1 VAKVSSPS
9 SRSEQEQLM
18 TDRYQ
23 VFTRTPIGQALVKNL
38 GLPDPIP
45 LPRWTVGAPV
55 VEGPVVFGAVA
66 ETDTGK
72 SIQALLREIRASFS
86 TVAEGVASSE
96 LRPKAL
102 VFDATGVESTADLTS
117 LQRFFSPV
125 IRQLAIAGR
134 VIVVARTPEL
144 SPTAGQQVAQ
154 RAIEGFTRS
163 LGKEVKRGATV
174 NLVYVAPDAHDQ
186 LDSTLRF
193 LLSPKSAYVSGQ
205 VVRIGTGPQVGND
218 PSAPLAGKVALVT
231 GAARGIGAAIAET
244 LARDGAAVI
253 GVDVP
258 QNANQ
263 LRRVMSG
270 LGRAEGSSGDSE
282 LLLDVTAID
291 APQRIAAH
299 AQEHFGGLD
308 VVVHNA
314 GITRDRRLANMR
326 TDAWD
331 AVLDVNLRAPERIT
345 AHLLESGA
353 LRDGGSVIGV
363 SSIAGIAGNNGQ
375 TNYATSKA
383 GVIGLV
389 QALAPRISDR
399 QIRINAVAPGFIET
413 EMTAKVPFAIREV
426 GRRLNSLQQGGQPID
441 VAETIAWLADP
452 ASAGITGNVVRVC
465 GQSLLG
471 A

>member
-1 VAKVSSPS
+1 
-9 SRSEQEQLM
+9 M

-23 VFTRTPIGQALVKNL
+23 TFTRTPVGRALVKNL
-38 GLPDPIP
+38 GLPDPTP
-45 LPRWTVGAPV
+45 LPRWTEGSAVID
-55 VEGPVVFGAVA
+55 GPVVFGAVA
-66 ETDTGK
+66 ETDAGK
-72 SIQALLREIRASFS
+72 AIQALLRDIGASFS
-86 TVAEGVASSE
+86 TAAEGVASSE

-102 VFDATGVESTADLTS
+102 VFDATGATSTADLTS

-125 IRQLAIAGR
+125 IRQLGTAGR
-134 VIVVARTPEL
+134 VIVVGRTPEL
-144 SPTAGQQVAQ
+144 AETPEQQVAQ
-154 RAIEGFTRS
+154 RALEGFTRS

-174 NLVYVAPDAHDQ
+174 NLVYVAPEAHDQ

-205 VVRIGTGPQVGND
+205 VARIGAAPLAGND
-218 PSAPLAGKVALVT
+218 SAAPLAGKVALVT
-231 GAARGIGAAIAET
+231 GAARGIGAAIAKT
-244 LARDGAAVI
+244 LARDGATVM

-258 QNANQ
+258 QNANY
-263 LRRVMSG
+263 LRRVMSAIG
-270 LGRAEGSSGDSE
+270 GSE

-299 AQEHFGGLD
+299 AQEHHGGLD
-308 VVVHNA
+308 IVVHNA
-314 GITRDRRLANMR
+314 GITRDKRLANMR

-345 AHLLESGA
+345 AHLLESGT
-353 LRDGGSVIGV
+353 LHDGGSIIGV
-363 SSIAGIAGNNGQ
+363 ASIAGIAGNNGQ

-389 QALAPRISDR
+389 QSLAPGLANR

-413 EMTAKVPFAIREV
+413 EMTAKVPFTIREV
-426 GRRLNSLQQGGQPID
+426 GRRINSLHQGGQPID
-441 VAETIAWLADP
+441 VAETIAWFADP
-452 ASAGITGNVVRVC
+452 ASSGVTGNVVRVC
-465 GQSLLG
+465 GQSILG

>member
-1 VAKVSSPS
+1 
-9 SRSEQEQLM
+9 
-18 TDRYQ
+18 
-23 VFTRTPIGQALVKNL
+23 
-38 GLPDPIP
+38 
-45 LPRWTVGAPV
+45 
-55 VEGPVVFGAVA
+55 
-66 ETDTGK
+66 
-72 SIQALLREIRASFS
+72 
-86 TVAEGVASSE
+86 
-96 LRPKAL
+96 
-102 VFDATGVESTADLTS
+102 
-117 LQRFFSPV
+117 
-125 IRQLAIAGR
+125 
-134 VIVVARTPEL
+134 VIVVGRTPEL
-144 SPTAGQQVAQ
+144 AASPEQQIAQ

-163 LGKEVKRGATV
+163 LGKEVKRGATA

-193 LLSPKSAYVSGQ
+193 FLSPKSAYVSGQ
-205 VVRIGTGPQVGND
+205 VVRVGNGQLVSND
-218 PSAPLAGKVALVT
+218 PTAPLTGKVALVT

-244 LARDGAAVI
+244 LARDGASVI

-258 QNANQ
+258 QNANH
-263 LRRVMSG
+263 LRRVMSSIG
-270 LGRAEGSSGDSE
+270 GSE

-299 AQEHFGGLD
+299 AEEHGGLD
-308 VVVHNA
+308 IIVHNA
-314 GITRDRRLANMR
+314 GITRDKRLANMR
-326 TDAWD
+326 TDVWD

-353 LRDGGSVIGV
+353 LSDGASIVGV

-389 QALAPRISDR
+389 QALAPRIGDR

-413 EMTAKVPFAIREV
+413 EMTARIPFTIREV
-426 GRRLNSLQQGGQPID
+426 GRRLNSMQQAGLPID
-441 VAETIAWLADP
+441 VAETIAWFADP
-452 ASAGITGNVVRVC
+452 ASAGVTGNVVRVC

>member
-1 VAKVSSPS
+1 
-9 SRSEQEQLM
+9 M

-23 VFTRTPIGQALVKNL
+23 TFTRTPVGQALVKNL
-38 GLPDPIP
+38 GLPDPTP
-45 LPRWTVGAPV
+45 LPRWTEGSAVID
-55 VEGPVVFGAVA
+55 GPVVFGSVA
-66 ETDTGK
+66 ETDAGK
-72 SIQALLREIRASFS
+72 AIQALLRDVGASFS
-86 TVAEGVASSE
+86 TAAEGVASSE

-102 VFDATGVESTADLTS
+102 VFDATGAASTADLTS

-125 IRQLAIAGR
+125 IRQLGTAGR
-134 VIVVARTPEL
+134 VIVVGRTPEL
-144 SPTAGQQVAQ
+144 AETPEQQVAQ
-154 RAIEGFTRS
+154 RALEGFTRS

-174 NLVYVAPDAHDQ
+174 NLVYVAPQAHDQ

-205 VVRIGTGPQVGND
+205 VARISTAPLAGND
-218 PSAPLAGKVALVT
+218 PAVPLAGKVALVT
-231 GAARGIGAAIAET
+231 GAARGIGTAIAKT
-244 LARDGAAVI
+244 LARDGATVM

-258 QNANQ
+258 QNANY
-263 LRRVMSG
+263 LRQVMSAIG
-270 LGRAEGSSGDSE
+270 GSE

-299 AQEHFGGLD
+299 AQEHHGGLD
-308 VVVHNA
+308 IVVHNA
-314 GITRDRRLANMR
+314 GITRDKRLANMR

-353 LRDGGSVIGV
+353 LHDGGSIVGV
-363 SSIAGIAGNNGQ
+363 ASIAGIAGNNGQ
-375 TNYATSKA
+375 TNYAISKA

-389 QALAPRISDR
+389 QSLAPGLADR

-413 EMTAKVPFAIREV
+413 EMTAKVPFTIREV
-426 GRRLNSLQQGGQPID
+426 GRRINSLQQGGQPID
-441 VAETIAWLADP
+441 VAETIAWFADP
-452 ASAGITGNVVRVC
+452 ASSGVTGNVVRVC
-465 GQSLLG
+465 GQSILG

>member
-1 VAKVSSPS
+1 
-9 SRSEQEQLM
+9 M

-23 VFTRTPIGQALVKNL
+23 TFTRTPLGKALVKNL
-38 GLPDPIP
+38 GLPDPAP
-45 LPRWTVGAPV
+45 LQRWTDGSAVID
-55 VEGPVVFGAVA
+55 GPVVFGASA

-72 SIQALLREIRASFS
+72 AIQALLRDIGASFS
-86 TVAEGVASSE
+86 TAAEGVASSE

-102 VFDATGVESTADLTS
+102 VFDATGISSTAELTS

-125 IRQLAIAGR
+125 IRQLGTAGR
-134 VIVVARTPEL
+134 VIVVGRTPEL
-144 SPTAGQQVAQ
+144 AASPEQQIAQ

-193 LLSPKSAYVSGQ
+193 FLSPKSAFVSGQ
-205 VVRIGTGPQVGND
+205 VVRVGTGQLVSND
-218 PSAPLAGKVALVT
+218 PTAPLAGKVALVT
-231 GAARGIGAAIAET
+231 GAARGIGASIAET
-244 LARDGAAVI
+244 LARDGAKVI

-258 QNANQ
+258 QNANY
-263 LRRVMSG
+263 LRKVMSSIG
-270 LGRAEGSSGDSE
+270 GSE

-291 APQRIAAH
+291 APQRIAA
-299 AQEHFGGLD
+299 ASEEGLD
-308 VVVHNA
+308 IVVHNA
-314 GITRDRRLANMR
+314 GITRDKRLANMR
-326 TDAWD
+326 TDVWD

-345 AHLLESGA
+345 THLLESGA
-353 LRDGGSVIGV
+353 LSDGASVIGV

-389 QALAPRISDR
+389 QALAPRLGER

-413 EMTAKVPFAIREV
+413 EMTARVPFMIREV
-426 GRRLNSLQQGGQPID
+426 GRRLNSLQQGGLPID
-441 VAETIAWLADP
+441 VAETIAWFADP
-452 ASAGITGNVVRVC
+452 ASAGVTANVVRVC

>member
-1 VAKVSSPS
+1 
-9 SRSEQEQLM
+9 M

-23 VFTRTPIGQALVKNL
+23 TFTRTPLGKALVKNL
-38 GLPDPIP
+38 GLPDPAP
-45 LPRWTVGAPV
+45 LPRWVDGSAV
-55 VEGPVVFGAVA
+55 IDGPVVFGAST
-66 ETDTGK
+66 ETDAGK
-72 SIQALLREIRASFS
+72 AIQALLRDVGASFS
-86 TVAEGVASSE
+86 TAAEGVASSE

-102 VFDATGVESTADLTS
+102 VFDATGISSTAELTS

-125 IRQLAIAGR
+125 IRQLGTAGR
-134 VIVVARTPEL
+134 VIVVGRTPEL
-144 SPTAGQQVAQ
+144 AATPEQQIAQ

-193 LLSPKSAYVSGQ
+193 FLSPKSAYVSGQ
-205 VVRIGTGPQVGND
+205 VVRVSSGQLAGND
-218 PSAPLAGKVALVT
+218 PTAPLSGKVAVVT

-244 LARDGAAVI
+244 LARDGAKVI

-258 QNANQ
+258 QNANH
-263 LRRVMSG
+263 LRRVMS
-270 LGRAEGSSGDSE
+270 LIGRSE

-291 APQRIAAH
+291 APQRIAAQ
-299 AQEHFGGLD
+299 AQEHGGLD
-308 VVVHNA
+308 IVVHNA
-314 GITRDRRLANMR
+314 GITRDKRLANMR
-326 TDAWD
+326 TDVWD

-345 AHLLESGA
+345 EHLLEGA
-353 LRDGGSVIGV
+353 LNDGASVIGV

-389 QALAPRISDR
+389 QAFAPRLADR

-413 EMTAKVPFAIREV
+413 EMTARVPFTIREV
-426 GRRLNSLQQGGQPID
+426 GRRLNSLQQGGLPID
-441 VAETIAWLADP
+441 VAETIAWFADP
-452 ASAGITGNVVRVC
+452 ASAGVTGNVVRVC

>member
-1 VAKVSSPS
+1 
-9 SRSEQEQLM
+9 M

-23 VFTRTPIGQALVKNL
+23 TFTRTPIGRALVKNL
-38 GLPDPIP
+38 GLPDPTP
-45 LPRWTVGAPV
+45 LPRWTEGSAV
-55 VEGPVVFGAVA
+55 VDGPVVLGAVG
-66 ETDTGK
+66 ESDTGK
-72 SIQALLREIRASFS
+72 AIQALLRDIGASFS
-86 TVAEGVASSE
+86 TAAEGVASSD

-102 VFDATGVESTADLTS
+102 VFDATGVESTAELTS

-125 IRQLAIAGR
+125 IRQLATAGR
-134 VIVVARTPEL
+134 VIVVGRTPEL
-144 SPTAGQQVAQ
+144 SATAGQQIAQ
-154 RAIEGFTRS
+154 RALEGFTRS

-174 NLVYVAPDAHDQ
+174 NLVYVAPDADDQ

-205 VVRIGTGPQVGND
+205 VIRIGGGSLVGND
-218 PSAPLAGKVALVT
+218 PAAPLAGKVTLVT
-231 GAARGIGAAIAET
+231 GAARGIGAAIVST
-244 LARDGAAVI
+244 LARDGATVI

-258 QNANQ
+258 QNANE
-263 LRRVMSG
+263 LRRVMSTVG
-270 LGRAEGSSGDSE
+270 VPDGTPAGE

-299 AQEHFGGLD
+299 AREHFGGLD
-308 VVVHNA
+308 IVVHNA
-314 GITRDRRLANMR
+314 GITRDKRLANMR

-345 AHLLESGA
+345 AHLVESGA

-363 SSIAGIAGNNGQ
+363 ASIAGIAGNNGQ

-389 QALAPRISDR
+389 QALAPHLADR

-413 EMTAKVPFAIREV
+413 EMTAKLPFAIREV
-426 GRRLNSLQQGGQPID
+426 GRRINSLQQGGLPVD

-452 ASAGITGNVVRVC
+452 ASSGITGNVVRVC
-465 GQSLLG
+465 GQSWLG

>member
-1 VAKVSSPS
+1 
-9 SRSEQEQLM
+9 M

-23 VFTRTPIGQALVKNL
+23 TFTRTPLGKTLVKNL
-38 GLPDPIP
+38 GLPDPAP
-45 LPRWTVGAPV
+45 LQRWTDGSAVID
-55 VEGPVVFGAVA
+55 GPVVFGASA
-66 ETDTGK
+66 ETDAGK
-72 SIQALLREIRASFS
+72 AIQALLRDIGASFS
-86 TVAEGVASSE
+86 TAAEGVASSE

-102 VFDATGVESTADLTS
+102 VFDATGISSTAELTS

-125 IRQLAIAGR
+125 IRQLGSAGR
-134 VIVVARTPEL
+134 VIVVGRTPEL
-144 SPTAGQQVAQ
+144 AASPEQQIAQ

-193 LLSPKSAYVSGQ
+193 FLSPKSAFVSGQ
-205 VVRIGTGPQVGND
+205 VVRVGTGQLVSND
-218 PSAPLAGKVALVT
+218 PTAPLAGKVALVT
-231 GAARGIGAAIAET
+231 GAARGIGASIAET
-244 LARDGAAVI
+244 LARDGAKVI

-258 QNANQ
+258 QNANY
-263 LRRVMSG
+263 LRKVMSSIG
-270 LGRAEGSSGDSE
+270 GSE

-291 APQRIAAH
+291 APQRIAA
-299 AQEHFGGLD
+299 ASEEGLD
-308 VVVHNA
+308 IVVHNA
-314 GITRDRRLANMR
+314 GITRDKRLANMR
-326 TDAWD
+326 TDVWD

-345 AHLLESGA
+345 THLLESGA
-353 LRDGGSVIGV
+353 LSDGASVIGV

-389 QALAPRISDR
+389 QALAPRLGER

-413 EMTAKVPFAIREV
+413 EMTARVPFMIREV
-426 GRRLNSLQQGGQPID
+426 GRRLNSLQQGGLPID
-441 VAETIAWLADP
+441 VAETIAWFADP
-452 ASAGITGNVVRVC
+452 ASAGVTANVVRVC

>member
-1 VAKVSSPS
+1 
-9 SRSEQEQLM
+9 M

-23 VFTRTPIGQALVKNL
+23 TFTRTPVGRTLVKNL
-38 GLPDPIP
+38 GLPDPTP
-45 LPRWTVGAPV
+45 LPRWTPGSAV
-55 VEGPVVFGAVA
+55 VDGPVVFGAIG

-72 SIQALLREIRASFS
+72 AIQSLLRDIGASFS
-86 TVAEGVASSE
+86 TAAEGVASSE

-102 VFDATGVESTADLTS
+102 VFDATGARSTADLSS

-125 IRQLAIAGR
+125 IRQLGPAGR
-134 VIVVARTPEL
+134 VIVVGRTPEL
-144 SPTAGQQVAQ
+144 AESPEQQIAQ
-154 RAIEGFTRS
+154 RALEGFTRS

-193 LLSPKSAYVSGQ
+193 FLSPKSAYVDAQ
-205 VVRIGTGPQVGND
+205 VTRVGTGPLVGTD
-218 PSAPLAGKVALVT
+218 PAAPLTAKVALVT
-231 GAARGIGAAIAET
+231 GAARGIGAAIAKT
-244 LARDGAAVI
+244 LARDGATVV

-258 QNANQ
+258 QNADA
-263 LRRVMSG
+263 LRKVMSSIG
-270 LGRAEGSSGDSE
+270 GSE

-299 AQEHFGGLD
+299 AEEHHGGLD
-308 VVVHNA
+308 IVVHNA
-314 GITRDRRLANMR
+314 GITRDKRLANMR

-353 LRDGGSVIGV
+353 LHDGGSVIGV

-389 QALAPRISDR
+389 QAYAPKLAER

-426 GRRLNSLQQGGQPID
+426 GRRINSLQQGGQPID
-441 VAETIAWLADP
+441 VAETIAWFADP
-452 ASAGITGNVVRVC
+452 SSAGVTGNVVRVC
-465 GQSLLG
+465 GQSMLG

>member
-1 VAKVSSPS
+1 
-9 SRSEQEQLM
+9 M

-23 VFTRTPIGQALVKNL
+23 TFTRTPLGRTLVKNL
-38 GLPDPIP
+38 GLPDPTP
-45 LPRWTVGAPV
+45 LQRWT
-55 VEGPVVFGAVA
+55 EGSRVIDGQVVFGAIG
-66 ETDTGK
+66 ETEAGK
-72 SIQALLREIRASFS
+72 AIQALLRDVGASFS
-86 TVAEGVASSE
+86 TAAEGVASSE

-102 VFDATGVESTADLTS
+102 VFDATGATSTADLTS

-125 IRQLAIAGR
+125 IRQLGTAGR
-134 VIVVARTPEL
+134 VIVVGRTPEL
-144 SPTAGQQVAQ
+144 SPSPEQHIAQ
-154 RAIEGFTRS
+154 RALEGFTRS

-193 LLSPKSAYVSGQ
+193 FLSPKSAYVDGQ
-205 VVRIGTGPQVGND
+205 VVRVGAGPVVGND
-218 PSAPLAGKVALVT
+218 PAAPLAGKVAVVT
-231 GAARGIGAAIAET
+231 GAARGIGAAIAQT
-244 LARDGAAVI
+244 LARDGATVM

-258 QNANQ
+258 QNAND
-263 LRRVMSG
+263 LRKVMSAIG
-270 LGRAEGSSGDSE
+270 GSE

-299 AQEHFGGLD
+299 AEEHHGGLD

-314 GITRDRRLANMR
+314 GITRDKRLANMR
-326 TDAWD
+326 TDTWD

-345 AHLLESGA
+345 THLLESGA
-353 LRDGGSVIGV
+353 LHDGGSVIGV
-363 SSIAGIAGNNGQ
+363 ASIAGIAGNNGQ

-389 QALAPRISDR
+389 QALAPRITDR

-413 EMTAKVPFAIREV
+413 EMTARVPFAIREV
-426 GRRLNSLQQGGQPID
+426 GRRVNSLQQGGQPVD
-441 VAETIAWLADP
+441 VAETIAWFADP

-465 GQSLLG
+465 GQSMLG

>member
-1 VAKVSSPS
+1 
-9 SRSEQEQLM
+9 M

-23 VFTRTPIGQALVKNL
+23 TFTRTPLGRRLVKNL
-38 GLPDPIP
+38 GLPDPAP
-45 LPRWTVGAPV
+45 LPRWTDGDAVIDGQ
-55 VEGPVVFGAVA
+55 VVFGAIT
-66 ETDTGK
+66 ETDAGK
-72 SIQALLREIRASFS
+72 AIQAFLRDIGASFS
-86 TVAEGVASSE
+86 TASEGVASST

-102 VFDATGVESTADLTS
+102 VFDATGATSTADLTS

-125 IRQLAIAGR
+125 IRQLGTAGR
-134 VIVVARTPEL
+134 VIVVGRTPEL
-144 SPTAGQQVAQ
+144 SATPEQQIAQ
-154 RAIEGFTRS
+154 RALEGFTRS

-193 LLSPKSAYVSGQ
+193 FLSTKSAYVDGQ
-205 VVRIGTGPQVGND
+205 VARIGTGPLVGND
-218 PSAPLAGKVALVT
+218 PAAPLAGKVALVT
-231 GAARGIGAAIAET
+231 GAARGIGAAIAQT
-244 LARDGAAVI
+244 LARDGATVL

-258 QNANQ
+258 QNAND
-263 LRRVMSG
+263 LRKVITKIG
-270 LGRAEGSSGDSE
+270 GSE

-291 APQRIAAH
+291 APQRIAA
-299 AQEHFGGLD
+299 AGAELGGLD
-308 VVVHNA
+308 IVVHNA
-314 GITRDRRLANMR
+314 GITRDKRLANMR

-345 AHLLESGA
+345 AHLLESQGLNDGA
-353 LRDGGSVIGV
+353 SVIGV
-363 SSIAGIAGNNGQ
+363 ASIAGIAGNNGQ

-389 QALAPRISDR
+389 QALAPRLSDR

-426 GRRLNSLQQGGQPID
+426 GRRINSLQQGGLPID
-441 VAETIAWLADP
+441 VAETIAWFADP
-452 ASAGITGNVVRVC
+452 ASAGVTGNVVRVC
-465 GQSLLG
+465 GQSMLG

>member
-1 VAKVSSPS
+1 
-9 SRSEQEQLM
+9 M

-23 VFTRTPIGQALVKNL
+23 TFTRTPLGQALVKNL
-38 GLPDPIP
+38 GLPDPAP
-45 LPRWTVGAPV
+45 LQRWTDGSAVID
-55 VEGPVVFGAVA
+55 GPVVFGASA
-66 ETDTGK
+66 ETDAGK
-72 SIQALLREIRASFS
+72 AIQALLRDVGASFS
-86 TVAEGVASSE
+86 TAAEGVASSE

-102 VFDATGVESTADLTS
+102 VFDATGISSTAELTS

-125 IRQLAIAGR
+125 IRQLGTAGR
-134 VIVVARTPEL
+134 VIVVGRTPEL
-144 SPTAGQQVAQ
+144 AASPEQQIAQ

-193 LLSPKSAYVSGQ
+193 FLSPKSAFVSGQ
-205 VVRIGTGPQVGND
+205 VVRVGTGQLVSND
-218 PSAPLAGKVALVT
+218 PTAPLAGKVALVT

-244 LARDGAAVI
+244 LARDGAKVI

-258 QNANQ
+258 QNANY
-263 LRRVMSG
+263 LRKVMSSIG
-270 LGRAEGSSGDSE
+270 GSE

-291 APQRIAAH
+291 APQRIAA
-299 AQEHFGGLD
+299 ASAEGLD
-308 VVVHNA
+308 IVVHNA
-314 GITRDRRLANMR
+314 GITRDKRLANMR
-326 TDAWD
+326 TDVWD

-345 AHLLESGA
+345 THLLESGA
-353 LRDGGSVIGV
+353 LSDGASVIGV

-389 QALAPRISDR
+389 QALAPRLGER

-413 EMTAKVPFAIREV
+413 EMTARVPFMIREV
-426 GRRLNSLQQGGQPID
+426 GRRLNSLQQGGLPID
-441 VAETIAWLADP
+441 VAETIAWFADP
-452 ASAGITGNVVRVC
+452 ASAGVTGNVVRVC
-465 GQSLLG
+465 GQSMLG

>member
-1 VAKVSSPS
+1 
-9 SRSEQEQLM
+9 M

-23 VFTRTPIGQALVKNL
+23 TFTRTPLGQALVKNL
-38 GLPDPIP
+38 GLPDPAP
-45 LPRWTVGAPV
+45 LQRWTDGSAVID
-55 VEGPVVFGAVA
+55 GPVVFGASA
-66 ETDTGK
+66 ETDAGK
-72 SIQALLREIRASFS
+72 AIQALLRDIGASFS
-86 TVAEGVASSE
+86 TAAEGVASSE

-102 VFDATGVESTADLTS
+102 VFDATGISSTAELTS

-125 IRQLAIAGR
+125 IRQLGTAGR
-134 VIVVARTPEL
+134 VIVVGRTPEL
-144 SPTAGQQVAQ
+144 AASPEQQIAQ

-174 NLVYVAPDAHDQ
+174 NLVYVAPDAQDQ

-193 LLSPKSAYVSGQ
+193 FLSPKSAFVSGQ
-205 VVRIGTGPQVGND
+205 VVRVGTGQLVSND
-218 PSAPLAGKVALVT
+218 PTAPLAGKVALVT

-244 LARDGAAVI
+244 LARDGAKVI

-258 QNANQ
+258 QNANY
-263 LRRVMSG
+263 LRKVMSSIG
-270 LGRAEGSSGDSE
+270 GSE

-291 APQRIAAH
+291 APQRIAA
-299 AQEHFGGLD
+299 ASAEGLD
-308 VVVHNA
+308 IVVHNA
-314 GITRDRRLANMR
+314 GITRDKRLANMR
-326 TDAWD
+326 TDVWD

-345 AHLLESGA
+345 THLLESGA
-353 LRDGGSVIGV
+353 LSDGASVIGV

-389 QALAPRISDR
+389 QALAPRLGER

-413 EMTAKVPFAIREV
+413 EMTARVPFMIREV
-426 GRRLNSLQQGGQPID
+426 GRRINSLQQGGLPID
-441 VAETIAWLADP
+441 VAETIAWFADP
-452 ASAGITGNVVRVC
+452 ASAGVTANVVRVC

>member
-1 VAKVSSPS
+1 
-9 SRSEQEQLM
+9 M

-23 VFTRTPIGQALVKNL
+23 TFTRTPLGKALVKNL
-38 GLPDPIP
+38 GLPNPTP
-45 LPRWTVGAPV
+45 LPRWTDGSAVI
-55 VEGPVVFGAVA
+55 EGPVVFGASA

-72 SIQALLREIRASFS
+72 AIQALLRDVGASFS
-86 TVAEGVASSE
+86 TAAEGVASSE

-102 VFDATGVESTADLTS
+102 VFDATGISSTAELTS

-125 IRQLAIAGR
+125 IRQLGTAGR
-134 VIVVARTPEL
+134 VIVVGRTPEL
-144 SPTAGQQVAQ
+144 AASPEQQIAQ

-193 LLSPKSAYVSGQ
+193 FLSPKSAYVSGQ
-205 VVRIGTGPQVGND
+205 VVRVGTGPLVGND
-218 PSAPLAGKVALVT
+218 PTAPLAGKVALVT

-244 LARDGAAVI
+244 LARDGAKVI

-258 QNANQ
+258 QNAND
-263 LRRVMSG
+263 LRHVMSAIG
-270 LGRAEGSSGDSE
+270 GSE

-291 APQRIAAH
+291 APQRIAAQ
-299 AQEHFGGLD
+299 AQEQGGLD
-308 VVVHNA
+308 IVVHNA
-314 GITRDRRLANMR
+314 GITRDKRLANMR
-326 TDAWD
+326 TDVWD

-345 AHLLESGA
+345 EHLVSSGA
-353 LRDGGSVIGV
+353 LNDGGSIIGV

-389 QALAPRISDR
+389 QTLAPRLGER

-413 EMTAKVPFAIREV
+413 EMTARIPFAIREV
-426 GRRLNSLQQGGQPID
+426 GRRLNSLQQGGLPID
-441 VAETIAWLADP
+441 VAETIAWFADP
-452 ASAGITGNVVRVC
+452 ASAGVTGNVVRVC

>member
-1 VAKVSSPS
+1 
-9 SRSEQEQLM
+9 M

-23 VFTRTPIGQALVKNL
+23 TFTRTPLGQALVKNL
-38 GLPDPIP
+38 GLPDPTP
-45 LPRWTVGAPV
+45 LPRWRDGARV
-55 VEGPVVFGAVA
+55 IDGPVVFGSIG

-72 SIQALLREIRASFS
+72 AIQALLRDIGANFS
-86 TVAEGVASSE
+86 TAAEGVASSE

-102 VFDATGVESTADLTS
+102 VFDATGAASTAELSS

-125 IRQLAIAGR
+125 IRQLGAAGR
-134 VIVVARTPEL
+134 VIVVGRTPEL
-144 SPTAGQQVAQ
+144 AASPEQQIAQ
-154 RAIEGFTRS
+154 RALEGFTRS

-186 LDSTLRF
+186 LESTLRF
-193 LLSPKSAYVSGQ
+193 FLSPKSAYVDGQ
-205 VVRIGTGPQVGND
+205 VARIGTGPLVATD
-218 PSAPLAGKVALVT
+218 PTQPLAGKVALVT
-231 GAARGIGAAIAET
+231 GAARGIGAAIADT
-244 LARDGAAVI
+244 LARDGATVI

-258 QNANQ
+258 QNAND
-263 LRRVMSG
+263 LRKVISKVG
-270 LGRAEGSSGDSE
+270 GSE

-291 APQRIAAH
+291 AAQRIAAH
-299 AQEHFGGLD
+299 AEELHGGLD
-308 VVVHNA
+308 IVVHNA
-314 GITRDRRLANMR
+314 GITRDKRLANMR
-326 TDAWD
+326 TDTWE

-389 QALAPRISDR
+389 QAYAPKLAER

-413 EMTAKVPFAIREV
+413 EMTARVPFAIREV
-426 GRRLNSLQQGGQPID
+426 GRRINSLQQGGQPVD
-441 VAETIAWLADP
+441 VAETIAWFADP
-452 ASAGITGNVVRVC
+452 ASAGVTGNVVRVC
-465 GQSLLG
+465 GQSMLG

>member
-1 VAKVSSPS
+1 
-9 SRSEQEQLM
+9 M

-23 VFTRTPIGQALVKNL
+23 TFTRTSLGRAVVKNL
-38 GLPDPIP
+38 GLPDPAP
-45 LPRWTVGAPV
+45 LPRWTEGAPV
-55 VEGPVVFGAVA
+55 IDGHVVFGAIT

-72 SIQALLREIRASFS
+72 AIQGVLRDIGASFS
-86 TVAEGVASSE
+86 TAAEGVASSE

-102 VFDATGVESTADLTS
+102 VFDATGAISSAGLTS

-125 IRQLAIAGR
+125 IRQLAPTGR
-134 VIVVARTPEL
+134 VIVVGRTPEL
-144 SPTAGQQVAQ
+144 TDTPEAQIAQ

-205 VVRIGTGPQVGND
+205 VTRIGTGPVVGTD
-218 PSAPLAGKVALVT
+218 PAAPLTGKVALVT
-231 GAARGIGAAIAET
+231 GAARGIGTSIAEV
-244 LARDGAAVI
+244 LARDGATVM

-258 QNANQ
+258 QNANH
-263 LRRVMSG
+263 LRQVMAAIG
-270 LGRAEGSSGDSE
+270 GSE

-299 AQEHFGGLD
+299 AREHHGGLD
-308 VVVHNA
+308 IVVHNA
-314 GITRDRRLANMR
+314 GITRDKRLANMR

-345 AHLLESGA
+345 AHLLESGT
-353 LRDGGSVIGV
+353 LHDGGSIVGV
-363 SSIAGIAGNNGQ
+363 ASIAGIAGNNGQ

-389 QALAPRISDR
+389 QALAPVVADR

-413 EMTAKVPFAIREV
+413 EMTARVPFAIREV
-426 GRRLNSLQQGGQPID
+426 GRRINSLQQGGLPVD

-452 ASAGITGNVVRVC
+452 ASAGVTGNVVRVC
-465 GQSLLG
+465 GQSMLG